1 MFHASAVLVCSC
13 LSFCL
18 SNTQNVLV
26 FDGLDEVL
34 GYLQADND
42 YYYYG
47 GGGRKGRADR
57 HGDKWDAVGDLNQ

>member
-1 MFHASAVLVCSC
+1 MFHASAALVCSC

-18 SNTQNVLV
+18 SNTRIVLV

-42 YYYYG
+42 YYYE

-57 HGDKWDAVGDLNQ
+57 HGDKWDAVGDLN